1 MRDMSGLAELS
12 HSLDRV
18 AFALCGD
25 DENDGRIEAYLV
37 ELADGE
43 QEALAVALS
52 YALRRRELSGPGP
65 GVDRAVSTLAG
76 ALRRMVS
83 RA

>member
-1 MRDMSGLAELS
+1 MRDMAALADLS

-18 AFALCGD
+18 ALALCGD
-25 DENDGRIEAYLV
+25 DDDDDRIEAYLV

-52 YALRRRELSGPGP
+52 YALRRRELAGPSP
-65 GVDRAVSTLAG
+65 GVDRAVSTLAA

-83 RA
+83 GP